1 MEIAKKLAYYINS
14 VSFENLKPEV
24 VNEVKRR
31 IIDSFGCA
39 LGAWKFETI
48 KKIYEITPK
57 SYRYNNIGH
66 NSTIIRPFAM
76 PQTDALSA
84 AFINGAAIR
93 YLDYNDTY
101 LSLEPAHPS
110 DNIAALL
117 AFAEEKKSTAQ
128 DLITAIALSYEIQCR
143 WCDAAS
149 LRKMGWDH
157 VTYLPISIVCGA
169 SKLAKFNIEQTRN
182 AIAIAIVMG
191 VYTRQTR
198 VGELSEW
205 KGLAAANAACNG
217 LRAVKLVEA
226 GISGPQEIFEGIYGF
241 LPQLFRGG
249 DFRKNFYRFLE
260 EKPFPE
266 KILETYI
273 KNWPVEYH
281 IQAPV
286 EIILNLRNDFP
297 EIINT
302 DHIISI
308 EVETYEAAISIVGGD
323 KSKWNPETR
332 ETADHSI
339 PYCIARALIDGKIDL
354 DSFTEEK
361 IRDQNVKKLINKII
375 MKENANFTA
384 LYGKSFPV
392 AIKIVK
398 KIPNMDI
405 GIRTIN
411 SKTLYHPKGHP
422 QNPLTDQELERKF
435 IGLTNGFNRTLRYEN
450 FFCNIRNMEQLS
462 DIKDIWLHLRN
473 CNYDNE

>member
-1 MEIAKKLAYYINS
+1 MKIEEKLAYYVNS

-39 LGAWKFETI
+39 LGAWKFATI
-48 KKIYEITPK
+48 KKIYEITRK
-57 SYRYNNIGH
+57 SYGYNNIGH

-76 PQTDALSA
+76 PQTDTVSA

-143 WCDAAS
+143 LCDAAS

-157 VTYLPISIVCGA
+157 VTYLPISVACGA

-182 AIAIAIVMG
+182 AIAIAIAMG

-198 VGELSEW
+198 AGELSEW

-241 LPQLFRGG
+241 LPQLFRDG
-249 DFRKNFYRFLE
+249 DFRENFYQFLE
-260 EKPFPE
+260 EKPVPE

-281 IQAPV
+281 IQAVV
-286 EIILNLRNDFP
+286 EAILKMRNQYP
-297 EIINT
+297 EIINA
-302 DHIISI
+302 INSMASI
-308 EVETYEAAISIVGGD
+308 KIQTYEAAVSIVSD
-323 KSKWNPETR
+323 KSKWNPQTR

-339 PYCIARALIDGKIDL
+339 PYCASRALIDGKIDL
-354 DSFTEEK
+354 GSFTEEK
-361 IRDQNVKKLINKII
+361 INDPAIRKLMSKII
-375 MKENANFTA
+375 VKEDPESTA

-392 AIKIVK
+392 FIIIDTGKMI
-398 KIPNMDI
+398 
-405 GIRTIN
+405 TN
-411 SKTLYHPKGHP
+411 SWIEYPKGHP
-422 QNPLTDQELERKF
+422 QNPLTDKELESKF
-435 IGLTNGFNRTLRYEN
+435 TELTSGFNGMPRYEN

-462 DIKDIWLHLRN
+462 DIKNIWLHLRN
-473 CNYDNE
+473 YNYDNE

>member
-1 MEIAKKLAYYINS
+1 MEIAKKLAHYVNS

-48 KKIYEITPK
+48 KKIYGITPK
-57 SYRYNNIGH
+57 SYGYNNIGH

-76 PQTDALSA
+76 PLTDTVSA

-101 LSLEPAHPS
+101 LNLEPAHPS
-110 DNIAALL
+110 DNIAVLL
-117 AFAEEKKSTAQ
+117 AFAEEKKSTTQ
-128 DLITAIALSYEIQCR
+128 DFIMAITLSYEIQCR
-143 WCDAAS
+143 LCDAAS
-149 LRKMGWDH
+149 LRKNGWDH
-157 VTYLPISIVCGA
+157 VTYLPISVACGA

-182 AIAIAIVMG
+182 AIAIAIAMG
-191 VYTRQTR
+191 AYTRQTR

-205 KGLAAANAACNG
+205 KGFAAANAACNG

-226 GISGPQEIFEGIYGF
+226 GISGPQRIFEGTYGF
-241 LPQLFRGG
+241 RPQLFRTG
-249 DFRKNFYRFLE
+249 DFKESFYQFLE
-260 EKPFPE
+260 EKPVPE

-286 EIILNLRNDFP
+286 ETILNLRKNYP
-297 EIINT
+297 EIADINS
-302 DHIISI
+302 IISVKI
-308 EVETYEAAISIVGGD
+308 ETYEAAVSIVGGD
-323 KSKWNPETR
+323 KSKWNPKTR

-339 PYCIARALIDGKIDL
+339 PYCVARALIDGKIDL

-361 IRDQNVKKLINKII
+361 IRDPNVKKLINKII
-375 MKENANFTA
+375 MREDANFTA

-392 AIKIVK
+392 AIEIVK
-398 KIPNMDI
+398 KIPHIDI
-405 GIRTIN
+405 GVRTIN
-411 SKTLYHPKGHP
+411 SKTTYYPKGHP
-422 QNPLTDQELERKF
+422 RNPLTGKELESKF
-435 IGLTNGFNRTLRYEN
+435 TELTSGFNGMPRYEN

-462 DIKDIWLHLRN
+462 DIKNIWLHLRN